1 MAGARKAP
9 LRAVKAAAP
18 IYQLRIELLGVRP
31 VIWRRILVPGSVKL
45 HQLHAVLLWT
55 MGWAGGHLHEF
66 VIGQDHYG
74 EPDPGFDTP
83 PLVQREDRV
92 TLAVALGA
100 RKSFVYLYDFGDGW
114 EHRVSVEKILPPDPQ
129 LKLPQCLDGANAC
142 PPEDVGGPPGYADFL
157 EAIRGPAHEEHESML
172 EWCGGAFDPVAF
184 RIDDINAMLRRF
196 KL

>member
-31 VIWRRILVPGSVKL
+31 TIWRRILVPGSVKL
-45 HQLHAVLLWT
+45 HQLHAVLLWSI
-55 MGWAGGHLHEF
+55 GWAGGHLHEF
-66 VIGQDHYG
+66 VIGHDHYG

-114 EHRVSVEKILPPDPQ
+114 EHRVTVEKVLPPDPE
-129 LKLPQCLDGANAC
+129 LKLPHCLDGANAC

-157 EAIRGPAHEEHESML
+157 EAIHDPAHEEHESML
-172 EWCGGAFDPVAF
+172 EWCGGSFDPTAF
-184 RIDDINAMLRRF
+184 RPDDINAALRQF